1 MTPRLPFPARA
12 DRGLRRTCAW
22 WLLALAALPG
32 LAFAQAY
39 PARPVRIVVPFPP
52 GGGTD
57 IGTRIVAQ
65 KLSEA
70 WGQPVVVE
78 NKGGA
83 AGIVGTEFTAKSTP
97 DGYTLMMGNIGT
109 HAINVSLYRKLPYD
123 PVRDFAPVSHVA
135 GLPLFLLVHPSVP
148 AASVRELITLLKARP
163 GQYDYSSSGAGGSMH
178 VAAELFKTMAGVRIV
193 HIPYKG
199 GGPAVADLLAGQVK
213 ISFAT
218 VLETLQHVKAGKLR
232 ALAVTS
238 ARRSL
243 AAPDLPTVAEAGLPG
258 YESISW
264 LGLFA
269 PAGTPRELVA
279 KISADAVR
287 VLHLAD
293 VKERLLAQGADPIG
307 STPEQF
313 ATVLA
318 RDIAKYA
325 KVMKDSGTQPE

>member
-1 MTPRLPFPARA
+1 MI
-12 DRGLRRTCAW
+12 RGMFMAGMA
-22 WLLALAALPG
+22 ALACLHNAAL
-32 LAFAQAY
+32 AQAF

-57 IGTRIVAQ
+57 IGTRILAQ

-70 WGQPVVVE
+70 WGQTVVVE

-83 AGIVGTEFTAKSTP
+83 AGIVGTEFTAKAAP
-97 DGYTLMMGNIGT
+97 DGYSLMMGNIGT

-123 PVRDFAPVSHVA
+123 PVRDFAPVSHIA
-135 GLPLFLLVHPSVP
+135 GLPLFLLVHPSVT
-148 AASVRELITLLKARP
+148 ANSTANLIALLKSKP
-163 GQYDYSSSGAGGSMH
+163 GQFDYSSSGSGGSMH
-178 VAAELFKTMAGVRIV
+178 VAAELFKSMAGVRIV

-218 VLETLQHVKAGKLR
+218 VLETLGHVKSGKVR

-238 ARRSL
+238 SRRSL
-243 AAPDLPTVAEAGLPG
+243 AAPEFPTVAESGLAG
-258 YESISW
+258 YESTSW
-264 LGLFA
+264 LALFA
-269 PAGTPRELVA
+269 PAGTPREIVA
-279 KISADAVR
+279 RVSADAARIMNTPEVR
-287 VLHLAD
+287 
-293 VKERLLAQGADPIG
+293 ERFVAQGADPIG
-307 STPEQF
+307 STAEQLS
-313 ATVLA
+313 AVLA

>member
-1 MTPRLPFPARA
+1 MMRRLF
-12 DRGLRRTCAW
+12 
-22 WLLALAALPG
+22 LAAMATIACLHG
-32 LAFAQAY
+32 AAFAQTY
-39 PARPVRIVVPFPP
+39 PTKPVRIVVPFPP

-57 IGTRIVAQ
+57 IGTRILAQ

-70 WGQPVVVE
+70 WGQSVVVE

-83 AGIVGTEFTAKSTP
+83 AGIVGTEFTAKAAP

-109 HAINVSLYRKLPYD
+109 HAINVSLYKKLPYD
-123 PVRDFAPVSHVA
+123 PVRDFAPVSQVA

-148 AASVRELITLLKARP
+148 ANSTTDLVALLKSKP
-163 GQYDYSSSGAGGSMH
+163 GQFDYSSSGSGGSMH
-178 VAAELFKTMAGVRIV
+178 VAAELFKSMAGVRIV

-218 VLETLQHVKAGKLR
+218 VLETLGHVKSGKVR

-238 ARRSL
+238 SRRSL
-243 AAPDLPTVAEAGLPG
+243 AAPEFPTIAESGLPG
-258 YESISW
+258 YESTSW
-264 LGLFA
+264 LALFA
-269 PAGTPRELVA
+269 PAGTPREIIARV
-279 KISADAVR
+279 SADAARVMNTPEVR
-287 VLHLAD
+287 
-293 VKERLLAQGADPIG
+293 ERFVAQGADPIG
-307 STPEQF
+307 STSEQL
-313 ATVLA
+313 AAVLS